1 MASFKASKDMKKLT
15 NDQLAFVLARIT
27 IGLNLLIHGVVRIP
41 KLSKFVAHITE
52 GFRDTYLPHFIVLPF
67 AYILPFIELI
77 LGLLLLIGLKTRW
90 ATAAGALLIAILIFG
105 TSLQEDWALV
115 GSQMIYAIFF
125 FIMIKNLEH
134 NAFAIDGKPRTHIHG
149 FSTKK

>member
-1 MASFKASKDMKKLT
+1 MKKLT

-27 IGLNLLIHGVVRIP
+27 IGINLLIHGVVRIP
-41 KLSKFVAHITE
+41 KLTKFVAHVTD
-52 GFRDTYLPHFIVLPF
+52 GFKETYLPHFVVLPF
-67 AYILPFIELI
+67 AYALPFIELI
-77 LGLLLLIGLKTRW
+77 LGLLLVLGLKTRW
-90 ATAAGALLIAILIFG
+90 ASAAGSILIAILIFG

-125 FIMIKNLEH
+125 FILIKNLEH
-134 NAFAIDGKPRTHIHG
+134 NRFALDRKPRTQIHG